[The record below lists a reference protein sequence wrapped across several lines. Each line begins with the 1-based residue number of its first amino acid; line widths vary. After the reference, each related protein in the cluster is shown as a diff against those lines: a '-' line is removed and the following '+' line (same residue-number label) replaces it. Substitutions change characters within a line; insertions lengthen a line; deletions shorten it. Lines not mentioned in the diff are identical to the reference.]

1 MFLGE
6 FPPLPPDV
14 IRQLH
19 RRTMDIKARA
29 ISQVWDLLAES
40 AVTVFEGWKRNQ

>member
-14 IRQLH
+14 VRVLH
-19 RRTMDIKARA
+19 RRTSEMRARMCDQ
-29 ISQVWDLLAES
+29 IWDGIAER
-40 AVTVFEGWKRNQ
+40 AVFVFEGWKKR

>member
-14 IRQLH
+14 IRTLH
-19 RRTMDIKARA
+19 RRTMDARVRL
-29 ISQVWDLLAES
+29 SNQVWDIVANN
-40 AVTVFEGWKRNQ
+40 AVSLFEGWKKR